1 MANALQLAG
10 TAEAGSGHLA
20 ALLVRAEK
28 IAASVML
35 GVHGRKRA
43 GPGENFWQYRPYGF
57 GDSTQ
62 RIDWHASAK
71 SDRVYIRENEWEAAN
86 TLWLWVN
93 RGPRMNFKSK
103 GTQDSKYDRAMVL
116 GLAMASLALRGHER
130 VGLLGSGER
139 PKLGRSSLGSLA
151 QSLFLADARPLPPKP
166 SRQRHSA
173 ALVVS
178 DFLDDLSD
186 IKAALLPLASQNMR
200 GHLVMLA
207 DPAEESLPWSG
218 RVDFRGLDVPASY
231 LANKAESLR
240 ARYADVYAAHV
251 EAVRQLALSLNFSF
265 TRHRTD
271 ASLAPCLSV
280 LHERLSD

>member
-10 TAEAGSGHLA
+10 LGEARSGHLA

-35 GVHGRKRA
+35 GVHGRKRS

-71 SDRVYIRENEWEAAN
+71 SDRIYIRENEWEAAN

-103 GTQDSKYDRAMVL
+103 AAEDSKYDRAMVL

-130 VGLLGSGER
+130 VGLLGSNER
-139 PKLGRSSLGSLA
+139 PKLGRSSLTSLA
-151 QSLFLADARPLPPKP
+151 QHLELADQRPLPPRQL
-166 SRQRHSA
+166 RQRHSA
-173 ALVVS
+173 ALIVS
-178 DFLDDLSD
+178 DFLDDLED
-186 IKAALLPLASQNMR
+186 IKAALVPLAAQGMR

-207 DPAEESLPWSG
+207 DPAEEALPWEG
-218 RVDFRGLDVPASY
+218 RVDFQGMDLPTHY
-231 LANKAESLR
+231 LANKTESLR
-240 ARYADVYAAHV
+240 TRYADVYAAHV
-251 EAVRQLALSLNFSF
+251 EALRQLATSLNFSL

-271 ASLAPCLSV
+271 ASLAPCLSI
-280 LHERLSD
+280 LHERLKG

>member
-1 MANALQLAG
+1 MATALQFAG
-10 TAEAGSGHLA
+10 NAEARSGHLA

-35 GVHGRKRA
+35 GVHGRKRS

-71 SDRVYIRENEWEAAN
+71 SDRIYIRENEWEAAN

-103 GTQDSKYDRAMVL
+103 AAEDSKYDRAMVL

-130 VGLLGSGER
+130 VGLLGSSER
-139 PKLGRSSLGSLA
+139 PKLGRSSLASLA
-151 QSLFLADARPLPPKP
+151 QSLTLADARPLPPKQL
-166 SRQRHSA
+166 RQRHSA
-173 ALVVS
+173 ALIVS
-178 DFLDDLSD
+178 DFLDNIAD
-186 IKAALLPLASQNMR
+186 IKAALLPLAALGMR
-200 GHLVMLA
+200 GHLVMVA
-207 DPAEESLPWSG
+207 DPAEEALPWSG
-218 RVDFRGLDVPASY
+218 RVDFQGMDFPANY
-231 LANKAESLR
+231 LANKTEALR
-240 ARYADVYAAHV
+240 ARYTDVYAAHV
-251 EAVRQLALSLNFSF
+251 EALRQLATGLNFSF

-271 ASLAPCLSV
+271 QSLATCLSV
-280 LHERLSD
+280 LHERLRD

>member
-1 MANALQLAG
+1 MANALQFAG
-10 TAEAGSGHLA
+10 TAEVRSGHLA

-35 GVHGRKRA
+35 GVHGRKRS

-71 SDRVYIRENEWEAAN
+71 SDRIYIRENEWEAAN

-103 GTQDSKYDRAMVL
+103 AAEDSKYDRAMVL

-130 VGLLGSGER
+130 VGLLGSSER
-139 PKLGRSSLGSLA
+139 PKLGRSSLASLA
-151 QSLFLADARPLPPKP
+151 QHLVLADERPLPPIQL
-166 SRQRHSA
+166 RQRHSA

-178 DFLDDLSD
+178 DFLDDIND
-186 IKAALLPLASQNMR
+186 IKQALVPLAAQGMK

-207 DPAEESLPWSG
+207 DPAEESLPWTG
-218 RVDFRGLDVPASY
+218 RVDFKGMDLPARY
-231 LANKAESLR
+231 LANKTESLR
-240 ARYADVYAAHV
+240 ARYADVYGAHV
-251 EAVRQLALSLNFSF
+251 EGVRQLASSLNFTF
-265 TRHRTD
+265 TRHMTN
-271 ASLAPCLSV
+271 AGLAPSLSM
-280 LHERLSD
+280 LHQRLRD

>member
-1 MANALQLAG
+1 MATALQYAG
-10 TAEAGSGHLA
+10 TAEARSGHLA

-35 GVHGRKRA
+35 GVHGRKRS

-71 SDRVYIRENEWEAAN
+71 SDRIYIRENEWEAAN

-93 RGPRMNFKSK
+93 RGPRMNFRSK
-103 GTQDSKYDRAMVL
+103 VAEDSKYDRAMVL

-130 VGLLGSGER
+130 VGLLGSSER
-139 PKLGRSSLGSLA
+139 PKLGRSSLASLA
-151 QSLFLADARPLPPKP
+151 QNLILADERPLPPKQL
-166 SRQRHSA
+166 RQRHSA
-173 ALVVS
+173 ALIVS
-178 DFLDDLSD
+178 DFLDDLTD
-186 IKAALLPLASQNMR
+186 IRAALLPLAAQGMK

-207 DPAEESLPWSG
+207 DPAEEALPWSG
-218 RVDFRGLDVPASY
+218 RVDFKGMDLPVNY
-231 LANKAESLR
+231 LANKTESLR

-251 EAVRQLALSLNFSF
+251 ESLRQLANGLNFSF

-271 ASLAPCLSV
+271 ESLAPCLSI
-280 LHERLSD
+280 LHDRLRD

>member
-1 MANALQLAG
+1 MANALQFVG

-93 RGPRMNFKSK
+93 RGPRMNFKSNVA
-103 GTQDSKYDRAMVL
+103 QDSKYDRAMVL

-151 QSLFLADARPLPPKP
+151 QNLFLADPQPLPPKQM
-166 SRQRHSA
+166 RQRHSA
-173 ALVVS
+173 ALIVS
-178 DFLDDLSD
+178 DFLDDLTD
-186 IKAALLPLASQNMR
+186 IKAALLPLAALGMR

-218 RVDFRGLDVPASY
+218 RVDFQGMDLPANY
-231 LANKAESLR
+231 LANKTESLR
-240 ARYADVYAAHV
+240 ARYVDVYAAHV
-251 EAVRQLALSLNFSF
+251 EALRQLALSLNFSF

-271 ASLAPCLSV
+271 TGLAPCLSQ

>member
-1 MANALQLAG
+1 MATALQFAG
-10 TAEAGSGHLA
+10 AAEARSGHLA

-71 SDRVYIRENEWEAAN
+71 SDRIYIRENEWEAAN

-103 GTQDSKYDRAMVL
+103 TAEDSKYDRAMVL

-130 VGLLGSGER
+130 VGLLGSSER
-139 PKLGRSSLGSLA
+139 PKLGRSSLASIA
-151 QSLFLADARPLPPKP
+151 QHLVLADERPLPPKQL
-166 SRQRHSA
+166 RQRHSA
-173 ALVVS
+173 ALIVS
-178 DFLDDLSD
+178 DFLDDLAD
-186 IKAALLPLASQNMR
+186 IKAALLPLAAQGMR

-207 DPAEESLPWSG
+207 DPAEETLPWTG
-218 RVDFRGLDVPASY
+218 RVDFKGMDLPVNY
-231 LANKAESLR
+231 LANKTESLR
-240 ARYADVYAAHV
+240 ARYVDVYAAHV
-251 EAVRQLALSLNFSF
+251 ESLRQLASGLNFTF

-271 ASLAPCLSV
+271 ESLAPCLSI
-280 LHERLSD
+280 LHDRLRD

>member
-10 TAEAGSGHLA
+10 TAEARSGHLA

-35 GVHGRKRA
+35 GVHGRKRS

-71 SDRVYIRENEWEAAN
+71 SDRIYIRENEWEAAN

-103 GTQDSKYDRAMVL
+103 AAEDSKYDRAMVL

-130 VGLLGSGER
+130 VGLLGSNER
-139 PKLGRSSLGSLA
+139 PKLGRSSLASLA
-151 QSLFLADARPLPPKP
+151 QHLEIADKRPLPPRQL
-166 SRQRHSA
+166 RQRHSA
-173 ALVVS
+173 ALIVS
-178 DFLDDLSD
+178 DFLDDLED
-186 IKAALLPLASQNMR
+186 IKAALVPLAAQGMR

-207 DPAEESLPWSG
+207 DPAEEALPWEG
-218 RVDFRGLDVPASY
+218 RVDFQGMDLPTHY
-231 LANKAESLR
+231 LANKTESLR

-251 EAVRQLALSLNFSF
+251 EALRQLALSLNFSF

-280 LHERLSD
+280 LHERLKG

>member
-1 MANALQLAG
+1 MTAALKLAG
-10 TAEAGSGHLA
+10 GAESQSAHLA

-62 RIDWHASAK
+62 RIDWHTSAK
-71 SDRVYIRENEWEAAN
+71 SDRIYIRENEWEAAN

-93 RGPRMNFKSK
+93 RGPRMNFKSRAA
-103 GTQDSKYDRAMVL
+103 QDSKYDRAMVL

-130 VGLLGSGER
+130 VGILGSGER

-151 QSLFLADARPLPPKP
+151 QNLSLADARPLPPRQL
-166 SRQRHSA
+166 RQRHSA

-178 DFLDDLSD
+178 DFLDDLAD
-186 IKAALLPLASQNMR
+186 IKTALLPLASQGMR

-218 RVDFRGLDVPASY
+218 RVDFQGMDLAASY

-251 EAVRQLALSLNFSF
+251 EALRQLALGLNFTF

-271 ASLAPCLSV
+271 AGLAPCLSM